1 MNANIRSKLA
11 EILSALH
18 IDIQDVLSSVAIR
31 GAERNREEIR
41 ALGARLPQIDDVD
54 MADLTQLL
62 DRTPT
67 AEERL
72 LVAQC
77 MRVIAHAPT
86 TITYVVWESR
96 YSNEDFDRT
105 QQLAIFLNEADK
117 KAGRSKPLGGYE
129 TNHLRAK
136 DIVSRANRYSAGH
149 SGPVEYEV

>member
-77 MRVIAHAPT
+77 MRVIAHAPKI
-86 TITYVVWESR
+86 ITYVAWEAG
-96 YSNEDFDRT
+96 YANESFDRT
-105 QQLAIFLNEADK
+105 QQLAIYLNDADCA
-117 KAGRSKPLGGYE
+117 AGRAAPLGGFKS
-129 TNHLRAK
+129 NRDRAR
-136 DIVSRANRYSAGH
+136 DIVSRANVYGANH